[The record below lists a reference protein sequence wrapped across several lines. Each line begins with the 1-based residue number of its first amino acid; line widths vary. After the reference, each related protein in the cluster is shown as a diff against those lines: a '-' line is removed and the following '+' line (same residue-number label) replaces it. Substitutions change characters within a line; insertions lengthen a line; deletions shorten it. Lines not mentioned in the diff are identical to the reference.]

1 MTGREL
7 VQFVEQARYQDACN
21 IMARYLSRP
30 DILMKLEQ
38 RGFSQISIDKL
49 RDCINYP
56 TGKGNREYMR
66 NMLLSI

>member
-1 MTGREL
+1 
-7 VQFVEQARYQDACN
+7 
-21 IMARYLSRP
+21 MARYLSRP

-56 TGKGNREYMR
+56 TGKGNKEYMR
-66 NMLLSI
+66 NMLLAI